1 MSNDESGINLD
12 LHEVEVFL
20 RGDKHNF
27 PLSFEI
33 TFKRSNVKTKMDNS
47 SNFESFSEHMN
58 FTCSI

>member
-12 LHEVEVFL
+12 LHQVEV
-20 RGDKHNF
+20 F

-33 TFKRSNVKTKMDNS
+33 TFKRSTVKTKMDNS
-47 SNFESFSEHMN
+47 SNFESFSEYMN